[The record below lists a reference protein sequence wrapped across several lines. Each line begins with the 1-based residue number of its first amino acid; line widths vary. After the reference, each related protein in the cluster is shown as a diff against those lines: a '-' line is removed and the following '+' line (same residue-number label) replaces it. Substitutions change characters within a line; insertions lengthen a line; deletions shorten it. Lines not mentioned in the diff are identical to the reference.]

1 MSARTTY
8 TKIQG
13 KYVQKSYTTAS
24 LAATDAPPEV
34 RELQYP
40 LQYTSYNQ
48 KSTVDL
54 GLPKIPGFTTCKI
67 PYQSHTALGN
77 SESFTLDYN

>member
-13 KYVQKSYTTAS
+13 KYVQKPYTTAS
-24 LAATDAPPEV
+24 TAATDTP
-34 RELQYP
+34 RSRSYNTCSNIQN
-40 LQYTSYNQ
+40 YNQ

-67 PYQSHTALGN
+67 PYEVHTTLGN
-77 SESFTLDYN
+77 PESFTLD